1 MESESVI
8 FGQIL
13 ISAATSVTSK
23 VWWSVFDLYLT
34 VAIIAS
40 AFFIIWI
47 IYLVVSTRERPGR
60 HTPSQIHPGII
71 PSANRGR
78 PRNVAFLVVFLVIV
92 FFGLWIYQLPTT
104 NYIKQAPQN
113 AKNELVI
120 DVYASQWIWTFKY
133 PNGYNVTRY
142 ATFPTNTTI
151 LFRVTSLDVM
161 HEFSVPA
168 FKIKIDAFPGVWNVA
183 WTEVLQSG
191 NYTAFCTELCGLGHA
206 TMWAKL
212 NFVSPA
218 QYQAWI
224 ASHN

>member
-1 MESESVI
+1 MITEQMLLSSGV
-8 FGQIL
+8 
-13 ISAATSVTSK
+13 SVTSN
-23 VWWSVFDLYLT
+23 VWYSIFYLYMT

-40 AFFIIWI
+40 AFFIGWI
-47 IYLVVSTRERPGR
+47 IYLVISTRERPSR

-71 PSANRGR
+71 PSSTRGR
-78 PRNVAFLVVFLVIV
+78 PRNVAFLILFLIVV

-104 NYIKQAPQN
+104 NFIKQAPQN

-120 DVYASQWIWTFKY
+120 DVYGQQWFWSFRY
-133 PNGYNVTRY
+133 PNGYNVSKY

-168 FKIKIDAFPGVWNVA
+168 FEIKIDAFPGVWNIA
-183 WTEVLQSG
+183 WTKVYQTG

-212 NFVSPA
+212 NFVSPS

-224 ASHN
+224 AAHNP